1 MPKTELIYAEQINLL
16 AIKGTHVKLRAIS
29 YHKGGKGRYADPARN
44 FIAEGIKRFEEGLTD
59 RERKRYQEIL
69 DNLTMADS
77 LKD

>member
-1 MPKTELIYAEQINLL
+1 MPKTQLVYKEQCNFLNVEGT
-16 AIKGTHVKLRAIS
+16 IKKLVAIS

-59 RERKRYQEIL
+59 RERKRYMEIL